1 MSPASPPNTDHVE
14 QTLGMVMRPHE
25 AGQWQSEM
33 WGPSGASPPGEMS
46 PRRDAEMPQ
55 SSISQLYP
63 GPDLW
68 WDLREDPGWWSRAW
82 VSVGLTFVLLFIRT
96 ERIIR
101 RGCDKLATHNSSRRL
116 ALSARKWRRKYLRA
130 GRISEE
136 DKIMR
141 ELSHGDTEQPSRSQ
155 VFQSVRIKVFVTSR
169 ARPMRGWAG
178 DIWPI
183 RGLYSH
189 VPVWIVQW
197 IRRIMRHKLQNARR

>member
-14 QTLGMVMRPHE
+14 ETLGMVMRPQE
-25 AGQWQSEM
+25 AGQGQSEM
-33 WGPSGASPPGEMS
+33 AGPSGASPPGEMS

-116 ALSARKWRRKYLRA
+116 ALSARKWRRKYLRGGFQRRTKLCENCHTATPSSRA
-130 GRISEE
+130 GHRFSKVSELRCLWHLMLGQWE
-136 DKIMR
+136 A
-141 ELSHGDTEQPSRSQ
+141 EL
-155 VFQSVRIKVFVTSR
+155 VTSDQSE
-169 ARPMRGWAG
+169 ACTTVFLCG
-178 DIWPI
+178 
-183 RGLYSH
+183 
-189 VPVWIVQW
+189 
-197 IRRIMRHKLQNARR
+197 